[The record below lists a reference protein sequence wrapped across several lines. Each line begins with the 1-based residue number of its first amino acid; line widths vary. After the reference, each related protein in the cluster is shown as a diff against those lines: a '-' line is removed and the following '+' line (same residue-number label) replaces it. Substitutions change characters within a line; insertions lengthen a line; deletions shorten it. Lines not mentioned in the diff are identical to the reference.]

1 MLFSLVKSMYYFLT
15 HLRRHVAKW
24 RCQLF
29 VCNFIVQ
36 RFRIIGSGTEY
47 RIDKK
52 VVSPAEY
59 NRKLESIG
67 IFTKAKNFLVFQVNE
82 L

>member
-1 MLFSLVKSMYYFLT
+1 MWPNGAVNYLYVILLF
-15 HLRRHVAKW
+15 
-24 RCQLF
+24 
-29 VCNFIVQ
+29 NDN
-36 RFRIIGSGTEY
+36 FRIIGSGTEY